1 MIAALAVFVA
11 RHALV
16 VDGDVDLVLAALAA
30 AAFVAVWRFR
40 IGVVPVVL
48 VCAAVGIVHTAL

>member
-1 MIAALAVFVA
+1 MHRAAGAAAAVF
-11 RHALV
+11 H
-16 VDGDVDLVLAALAA
+16 AA